1 MDDVLLLYL
10 CVLDYYPKV
19 GSYSSLGRSFMLL
32 N

>member
-1 MDDVLLLYL
+1 MDDGLLLYL

-19 GSYSSLGRSFMLL
+19 GSLGCSFMPL